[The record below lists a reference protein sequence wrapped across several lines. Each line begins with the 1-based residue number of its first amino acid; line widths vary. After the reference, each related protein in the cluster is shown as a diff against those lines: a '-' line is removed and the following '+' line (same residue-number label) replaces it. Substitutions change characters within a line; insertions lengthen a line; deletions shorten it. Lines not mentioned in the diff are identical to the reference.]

1 MSKHFPT
8 IIASIM
14 LIAMLGLMSNCQ
26 VDTNVPLEYQ
36 SPMETSEHLDEN
48 DKEMKIVTFLRL
60 NFIDSYNNITLKAMH
75 TLKFFLNK
83 GNFLPSASKD
93 VIRPFNIKCYSWLYD
108 SFFFFFYMFTSP
120 APEYLF

>member
-26 VDTNVPLEYQ
+26 VNTNVPLEYQ

-48 DKEMKIVTFLRL
+48 GEKMKKRIVNWEFQRDKQ
-60 NFIDSYNNITLKAMH
+60 D
-75 TLKFFLNK
+75 
-83 GNFLPSASKD
+83 P
-93 VIRPFNIKCYSWLYD
+93 
-108 SFFFFFYMFTSP
+108 
-120 APEYLF
+120 

>member
-1 MSKHFPT
+1 MGKHFPT

-48 DKEMKIVTFLRL
+48 GEKMKKRIVNWEFQRDKQ
-60 NFIDSYNNITLKAMH
+60 D
-75 TLKFFLNK
+75 
-83 GNFLPSASKD
+83 P
-93 VIRPFNIKCYSWLYD
+93 
-108 SFFFFFYMFTSP
+108 
-120 APEYLF
+120 

>member
-1 MSKHFPT
+1 MGKHFPT

-48 DKEMKIVTFLRL
+48 GEEMKLSLIH
-60 NFIDSYNNITLKAMH
+60 I
-75 TLKFFLNK
+75 
-83 GNFLPSASKD
+83 
-93 VIRPFNIKCYSWLYD
+93 
-108 SFFFFFYMFTSP
+108 
-120 APEYLF
+120 